1 MSQPHLVQG
10 GFPPEGEIFDVP
22 SFRLR
27 VLDGLHPW
35 TDGRAAQIERNWRR
49 ETAANPHL
57 FNGTMVFQR
66 RLSFDAGHI
75 EGEAHMVPYAAFL
88 HWRRSGRG
96 EGGHH
101 LFAMPLILSA
111 DGALMAIRMAGTTAN
126 PGRVYPPAGSLDAG
140 DVRGG
145 LCDLVGNMRRET
157 MEETGLDLGGMA
169 ADPAFR
175 AVHAE
180 NTVALFRVYRSP
192 LSEAALG
199 AQVEAHIAAEAQPE
213 IAALIGIRS
222 ADPEAHDYPAFM
234 PPVLDWLL
242 EKGWIFEKGTT

>member
-1 MSQPHLVQG
+1 MSLSHLVQG
-10 GFPPEGEIFDVP
+10 GFPPEGEVFGVS

-27 VLDGLHPW
+27 VLDGPHPW
-35 TDGRAAQIERNWRR
+35 TIGREAGIERNWQR
-49 ETAANPHL
+49 ETAANPSL

-66 RLSFDAGHI
+66 MLSFGAGHI

-88 HWRRSGRG
+88 HWRRSGRS

-126 PGRVYPPAGSLDAG
+126 PGRVYPPAGSLDTG
-140 DVRGG
+140 DVRDGH
-145 LCDLVGNMRRET
+145 CDLEGNMRRET
-157 MEETGLDLGGMA
+157 MEETGLDLGDMA
-169 ADPAFR
+169 AEPAFR
-175 AVHAE
+175 AVHAT

-199 AQVEAHIAAEAQPE
+199 AHVTAHITADEEPE
-213 IAALIGIRS
+213 ISALIGIRS
-222 ADPEAHDYPAFM
+222 ADPKAHDYPAFM
-234 PPVLDWLL
+234 PPVLDW
-242 EKGWIFEKGTT
+242 IFEKGMK